1 MKPSVTL
8 IWRDMQYFGNNCYTP
23 IKRKAYKCI
32 EAENGQK
39 LKNIC

>member
-1 MKPSVTL
+1 MKPSVTP

-23 IKRKAYKCI
+23 IKRI